1 MANEENP
8 FAKYKFGSSTTV
20 QPSQTQPA
28 APVSEED
35 PFAGRSV
42 RRAYPQYTPSEGQ
55 GAAPQ
60 VGPPMPPPPEA
71 TPEGFGRAAASG
83 VMEGIAA
90 IPGQFGDVQRA
101 IYSLPA
107 TLSEATLAGIEKGRQ
122 FMYGKD
128 KPASPEYLKNV
139 EAAKEQIAK
148 MRAFGEELPYYNIGE
163 LARQAMPESAQ
174 RAFTE
179 ATGMQRFAAPTTE
192 EISKVAQPYAQQ
204 YLGVGPL
211 DEPRTDEE
219 RIAKQAASFGTQ
231 ALAGP
236 GKLLSRIGTG
246 LTAGAASEVAGQQ
259 SEGKWYEP
267 AARMAGAVVGGMAP
281 GQIKKGGQ
289 LLFAPEELAK
299 EKMADVLKN
308 YNVESSR
315 PVQIMARNID
325 LKEAAE
331 TIPDRMRVFGRR
343 LTGVDQDLPTFN
355 RMLEQQGAAERTRV
369 YDIARAN
376 PAAQQI
382 PNEMFGDLIDRP
394 IFQKAEA
401 NAQREAANNI
411 EWDIIPRTADTPGNL
426 NYWDQVKRELD
437 KMYGTE
443 DPRTIQNI
451 KGLLTKKLD
460 TLVPDYA
467 KARDI
472 ASETFGAQSAPKA
485 GVNFMS
491 NIDAFEKDAIKEAIK
506 RYSPEQRQ
514 AFNVGVM
521 QSIFD
526 RVEKGQIEPLAKQFL
541 TNRVF
546 QDKLKTALGDES
558 FSVLRGKVLSENM
571 LHKAW
576 QNQQQFGMREG
587 KKIVSPYK
595 VGAAASLAAG
605 AAFEAQAVM
614 NLLQQLNISPT
625 TTAVMLGIGGGT
637 TLANAVKNSGERRIV
652 ARMFDL
658 IQKED
663 PRSFSELDA
672 LTRKRPDLYQAILG
686 PMAVRAGEQAE
697 EEPRQQAPVQGQ
709 PAQAV
714 GRQATGGRVGR
725 AFGGRAGRP
734 LTAEMLLLAA
744 HRAKKKINKTT
755 EKILEAPD
763 ETVVKALSIAQREI

>member
-1 MANEENP
+1 MANDENP
-8 FAKYKFGSSTTV
+8 FAKYKFGSSVTPQQA
-20 QPSQTQPA
+20 QPS
-28 APVSEED
+28 APVSNED

-42 RRAYPQYTPSEGQ
+42 RRAYPQYTTSEGQ

-60 VGPPMPPPPEA
+60 VGPPMPPPPES
-71 TPEGFGRAAASG
+71 TPEGFSRAAQAGALEGLAS
-83 VMEGIAA
+83 

-107 TLSEATLAGIEKGRQ
+107 TLSEATLTGIEKGRQ

-163 LARQAMPESAQ
+163 LVRRALPESTQ

-179 ATGMQRFAAPTTE
+179 ATGMERFAAPTTE
-192 EISKVAQPYAQQ
+192 EISKVVQPYAEK
-204 YLGVGPL
+204 YLGVGPM
-211 DEPRTDEE
+211 DEPLTDEE
-219 RIAKQAASFGTQ
+219 KIAKSAASFGTS

-236 GKLLSRIGTG
+236 GKLLARVGTG
-246 LTAGAASEVAGQQ
+246 LTAGAASEKAGQMA
-259 SEGKWYEP
+259 EGKWYEAP
-267 AARMAGAVVGGMAP
+267 ARMAGALVGGMAP
-281 GQIKKGGQ
+281 GQVKKGGQ

-331 TIPDRMRVFGRR
+331 TIPDRMRVFGQR
-343 LTGVDQDLPTFN
+343 LTGVEQDLPTFN

-376 PAAQQI
+376 TAAQQI
-382 PNEMFGDLIDRP
+382 PTELFDDLINRP
-394 IFQKAEA
+394 IFRKAEE
-401 NAQREAANNI
+401 NAMREAANNP
-411 EWDIIPRTADTPGNL
+411 EWGIVPRTAETPGNL

-437 KMYGTE
+437 KMYGVE

-451 KGLLTKKLD
+451 KGILTKKLD
-460 TLVPDYA
+460 ARIPDYA

-472 ASETFGAQSAPKA
+472 ASETFGAQSAPSA
-485 GVNFMS
+485 GMQFMS

-506 RYSPEQRQ
+506 RYSPEQRK

-587 KKIVSPYK
+587 KKIVSPFK
-595 VGAAASLAAG
+595 VGAAASVAAG
-605 AAFEAQAVM
+605 AAFEAQAIM
-614 NLLQQLNISPT
+614 SFLQTLNISPT
-625 TTAVMLGIGGGT
+625 TTAVMLAIGGGT
-637 TLANAVKNSGERRIV
+637 TLANAAKNSAERRIV

-697 EEPRQQAPVQGQ
+697 GEPQQAPTQTQ
-709 PAQAV
+709 PTQAV
-714 GRQATGGRVGR
+714 RGQASGGRIGRATGGRTNG
-725 AFGGRAGRP
+725 A
-734 LTAEMLLLAA
+734 LTAEMLMRAA
-744 HRAKKKINKTT
+744 HNAKKKISKTT
-755 EKILEAPD
+755 EEILNAPD
-763 ETVVKALSIAQREI
+763 EAVVKALSVAKQHI